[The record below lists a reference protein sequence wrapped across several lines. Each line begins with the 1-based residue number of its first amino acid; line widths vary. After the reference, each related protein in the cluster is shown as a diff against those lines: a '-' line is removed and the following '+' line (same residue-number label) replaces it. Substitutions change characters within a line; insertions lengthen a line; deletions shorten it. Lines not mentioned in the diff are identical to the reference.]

1 MSLKGK
7 PGKDGE
13 PGQPGRDV
21 SNSYISNLTPYKLF
35 FWYGEDLSVIIFLF
49 SWRAYLVGLE

>member
-1 MSLKGK
+1 MFMSLKGK

-21 SNSYISNLTPYKLF
+21 SNSYASNLSRF
-35 FWYGEDLSVIIFLF
+35 FISF
-49 SWRAYLVGLE
+49 SDMEKI

>member
-1 MSLKGK
+1 MFMSLKGK

-21 SNSYISNLTPYKLF
+21 STSYISNLSRL
-35 FWYGEDLSVIIFLF
+35 LISF
-49 SWRAYLVGLE
+49 SSDMEKI

>member
-21 SNSYISNLTPYKLF
+21 SNSYISNLSRL
-35 FWYGEDLSVIIFLF
+35 LISF
-49 SWRAYLVGLE
+49 SSDMEKIWV